1 MLHKLIIKHS
11 WHPTSEQCSLR
22 ECESANS
29 FGEEKV
35 LGIWKQQSRAEGGS
49 IISLF
54 QEVGQLHRELSVCHT
69 RVLLPSKFYSLVT
82 LLKIEEHLAHIWS
95 RQNINFQIACTGSGL
110 IILLCRVWTQLHR
123 PSLGLVPVPLWEPEA
138 VIGRHEYSTD
148 IKRTVTLLKCLVS
161 LYFWQEIPPWF
172 APSPPECSRQSGAT
186 S

>member
-110 IILLCRVWTQLHR
+110 IILSCRVWTQLHR

-138 VIGRHEYSTD
+138 VIRRHEYSTD

-161 LYFWQEIPPWF
+161 LCFWQEIPPWF
-172 APSPPECSRQSGAT
+172 APSPLECSRQSGAT